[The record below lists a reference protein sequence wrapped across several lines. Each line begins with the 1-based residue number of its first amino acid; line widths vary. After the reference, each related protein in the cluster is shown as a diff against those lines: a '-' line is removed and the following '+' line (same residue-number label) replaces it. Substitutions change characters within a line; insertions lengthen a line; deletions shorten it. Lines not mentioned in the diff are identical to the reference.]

1 MRPMVIFQQRKIIAV
16 KSLEEELTEARL
28 ALGLS
33 LTSVERKIGIGREY
47 LEAIEKS
54 EWQKL
59 PGEIYARN
67 FLKRYASF
75 LGIEAKGIL
84 KKFGEEIKQQ
94 TFWAE
99 GIDQRRF
106 GIRPVRFLSWP
117 KILKNIALVAGV
129 LVVVAYLGMQI
140 WSLLK
145 PPSLKILYPEDGMV
159 ISSGAVKVL
168 GKVEDESW
176 VAINGE
182 EVAVDKAGFFTI
194 DINLNKGLNI
204 IKFEAKRKNGRATEI
219 YRRLV
224 AEEKVAAK

>member
-1 MRPMVIFQQRKIIAV
+1 MVIFQQRKIIAV

>member
-1 MRPMVIFQQRKIIAV
+1 MVIFQQRNIIAV

-117 KILKNIALVAGV
+117 KILKNIALAAGV
-129 LVVVAYLGMQI
+129 LVVIVYLGMQI

-204 IKFEAKRKNGRATEI
+204 IKFEAKRKNRRATEI

-224 AEEKVAAK
+224 VGEKVAAK